1 MRDLLFDAAVRAS
14 RFLDENREAAVA
26 PSPDAILVLESLR
39 EPFPERGAAPEAVIA
54 QLDAIGAPAA
64 TRNSGPRYFGFVTG
78 GTLPAALA
86 ANWLATAWD
95 QNAAMHVMSPVA
107 SVLEDVALRWI
118 ADALHLPASG
128 GVFTTGAT
136 MANFTCLAAARHAV
150 LAKAGWDVERDG
162 LFGAPPITVIAGEEA
177 HATLFKSL
185 AMLGLGRE
193 RVIRVPADEQG
204 RMRADR
210 LAEIAEETP
219 AIVCLQA
226 GNVNSGAFDPAADII
241 PKLRGRAWV
250 HVDGAFGI
258 WARASRQHAHLAAA
272 YDLADSWATDGHK
285 WLNVSY
291 DSGIAMV
298 RDADALRRA
307 MSISAAYLVTGAS
320 EREGMQWGPESSRKA
335 RGIEAWAALR
345 SLGRDGL
352 SDMIDRCC
360 RHAAR
365 FAERL
370 GKAGFAVWNDVE
382 LNQVAVSFGTDEQ
395 TREVIAAVQSDGT
408 CWCGGT
414 VWKGRAAMRISVSSW
429 ATTEADVERSADA
442 MIAIAKRVSGRT

>member
-150 LAKAGWDVERDG
+150 LAKAGWDVER
-162 LFGAPPITVIAGEEA
+162 
-177 HATLFKSL
+177 
-185 AMLGLGRE
+185 
-193 RVIRVPADEQG
+193 
-204 RMRADR
+204 
-210 LAEIAEETP
+210 
-219 AIVCLQA
+219 
-226 GNVNSGAFDPAADII
+226 
-241 PKLRGRAWV
+241 
-250 HVDGAFGI
+250 
-258 WARASRQHAHLAAA
+258 
-272 YDLADSWATDGHK
+272 
-285 WLNVSY
+285 
-291 DSGIAMV
+291 
-298 RDADALRRA
+298 
-307 MSISAAYLVTGAS
+307 
-320 EREGMQWGPESSRKA
+320 
-335 RGIEAWAALR
+335 
-345 SLGRDGL
+345 
-352 SDMIDRCC
+352 
-360 RHAAR
+360 
-365 FAERL
+365 
-370 GKAGFAVWNDVE
+370 
-382 LNQVAVSFGTDEQ
+382 
-395 TREVIAAVQSDGT
+395 
-408 CWCGGT
+408 
-414 VWKGRAAMRISVSSW
+414 
-429 ATTEADVERSADA
+429 
-442 MIAIAKRVSGRT
+442 